1 MSLYRWLLKLPSLK
15 QKFLLFFPLLLIAF
29 GLCGET
35 LTNQVLSRS
44 YQALDKLQ
52 ADLKTEV
59 QLATNVLVVT
69 AEIEKE
75 QELTKVALKTTNSV
89 LKQLEFELPVTDLS
103 LVKATIAQELGL
115 SHQVDLQAGTQMEVQ
130 LAVNVLGI
138 LAEIDKEQGFTK
150 VEVKTANSVLK
161 QLEFEL
167 PVTDLSL
174 VKAAIAQELGL
185 SPENARMLVSYRIK
199 N

>member
-1 MSLYRWLLKLPSLK
+1 MSLSRLLLKLPSLK
-15 QKFLLFFPLLLIAF
+15 LKFLLPFPLLLIAF
-29 GLCGET
+29 GLCGEV

-44 YQALDKLQ
+44 YEALDKLQ

-59 QLATNVLVVT
+59 QLATNVLVVEV
-69 AEIEKE
+69 EIEKE
-75 QELTKVALKTTNSV
+75 QELTKVEVKTTNSV

-103 LVKATIAQELGL
+103 MVKAVIAQELGL
-115 SHQVDLQAGTQMEVQ
+115 SHKVDLQAGTQMKVQ

-138 LAEIDKEQGFTK
+138 LAEVEKEQGLTK
-150 VEVKTANSVLK
+150 VEVKTTNSVLK
-161 QLEFEL
+161 QLEFKL
-167 PVTDLSL
+167 PVTELSM

-185 SPENARMLVSYRIK
+185 SPENAGMLVSYRVK

>member
-1 MSLYRWLLKLPSLK
+1 M
-15 QKFLLFFPLLLIAF
+15 
-29 GLCGET
+29 

-44 YQALDKLQ
+44 YEALDKLQ

-59 QLATNVLVVT
+59 QLATNVLVVA

-75 QELTKVALKTTNSV
+75 QKLTKVALKTTNSV
-89 LKQLEFELPVTDLS
+89 V
-103 LVKATIAQELGL
+103 
-115 SHQVDLQAGTQMEVQ
+115 
-130 LAVNVLGI
+130 
-138 LAEIDKEQGFTK
+138 
-150 VEVKTANSVLK
+150 K

-185 SPENARMLVSYRIK
+185 SPENAGMLVSYRLK

>member
-1 MSLYRWLLKLPSLK
+1 MSLSRLLLKLPSLK
-15 QKFLLFFPLLLIAF
+15 LKFLLLFPLLLIAF
-29 GLCGET
+29 GLCGEA
-35 LTNQVLSRS
+35 LTNHVLSRS

-52 ADLKTEV
+52 ADLKSEV
-59 QLATNVLVVT
+59 QLVTNVLVVA

-174 VKAAIAQELGL
+174 VKAAITQELGL
-185 SPENARMLVSYRIK
+185 SLRMPEC
-199 N
+199 